1 MFCTYIT
8 EDVREHTEEKTGLRA
23 IELEYFDNVKSCRYK
38 EYTRYWFLVFELLR
52 FCSGNSIFPRG

>member
-23 IELEYFDNVKSCRYK
+23 IELEYFDNVKSCRSKKNIYI
-38 EYTRYWFLVFELLR
+38 YIYMS
-52 FCSGNSIFPRG
+52 FCNHIFPRG